1 MPNTNANPSIEQLE
15 NTISAY
21 INSVYKDVPPT
32 EEEFKEKADLIRVST
47 TAIMPV
53 NDQEYDEILKRL
65 KQTLVIQMDIGTYI
79 NDRNNGHQSWL
90 PAKRADFDFFFWNRY
105 KKYLEEVK
113 HWNPRVT
120 ANLGKVSDEILDLCG
135 DPSEKQFLIKG
146 LVLGDVQSGKTA
158 NYTAICNKAADT
170 GYRIIIILAGMQ
182 ENLRE
187 QTQERLDAEFTGRKS
202 EYYLDPKAE
211 QGIKNTPVGVG
222 RYGHDKKI
230 VAFTSVTKD
239 FERL

>member
-1 MPNTNANPSIEQLE
+1 MSNLNSNPSVEQLE

-32 EEEFKEKADLIRVST
+32 EDEFQEEADKMRTIMSAIIPVS
-47 TAIMPV
+47 
-53 NDQEYDEILKRL
+53 DREYSEILKRL
-65 KQTLVIQMDIGTYI
+65 RQNLVIQMDVGIFI

-105 KKYLEEVK
+105 KRYLEEVK

-135 DPSEKQFLIKG
+135 DPSESNFLIKG

-170 GYRIIIILAGMQ
+170 GYRIIIILAGIQ
-182 ENLRE
+182 ENLRQ
-187 QTQERLDAEFTGRKS
+187 QTQERLDTEFTGRKS

-222 RYGHDKKI
+222 RFGHDKK
-230 VAFTSVTKD
+230 
-239 FERL
+239 